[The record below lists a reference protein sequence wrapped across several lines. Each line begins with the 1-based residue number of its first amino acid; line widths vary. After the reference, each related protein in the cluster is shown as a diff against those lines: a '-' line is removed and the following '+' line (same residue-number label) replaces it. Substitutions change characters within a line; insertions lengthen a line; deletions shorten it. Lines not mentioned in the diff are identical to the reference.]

1 METKLLKE
9 KKNAWTLV
17 DDAEQAK
24 AFEIGNDYLNFLDQA
39 KTERESVIVVEQKA
53 IENGYVSIEEIIKNN
68 TKLEA
73 GMKIYAN
80 NRDKTIALFILG
92 KQDLEQGMNII
103 GAHVDVPRLDLK
115 ANPLYEKDEIAFM
128 KTHYY
133 GGIRKYQWLAIP
145 LAIHGVVMLGDGTK
159 VNITLGEEEHEPVFF
174 ITDLL
179 PHLSKDQNSKP
190 LGSAITGEELN
201 LIVGGIPSTNED
213 AKEKVKYAIM
223 EKLNKMYGMTEVD
236 FMSAELEVVPAFKAK
251 YVGLDKAFI
260 AGYGHDDRVCSYA
273 AYQSIFDLGDTVP
286 ERTAVALLVDKE
298 EVGSQG
304 NSGMH
309 SRFFENCVAELI
321 AIQSKELVDLK
332 VRRAF
337 KNSKV
342 LSADVAAAYDPDFA
356 SVLERNNAAFAG
368 HGLVVTKYTGA
379 RGKSGCND
387 ANAEF
392 NFEVCKTFN
401 EAGVAWQTA
410 ELGKV
415 DQGGGGTIA
424 YILANLDAEVI
435 DCGVAVFAM
444 HAPYEL
450 ISTIDLYMAYK
461 GYKAFYMI

>member
-1 METKLLKE
+1 MENNLLKE
-9 KKNAWTLV
+9 KKNAWTIIDEV
-17 DDAEQAK
+17 EK
-24 AFEIGNDYLNFLDQA
+24 TRAFEIGNGYLKFLDAA
-39 KTERESVIVVEQKA
+39 KTERESVIIVEQKA
-53 IENGYVSIEEIIKNN
+53 IENGYISIEEVLKNN
-68 TKLEA
+68 MALEP

-80 NRDKTIALFILG
+80 NRDKTIALFVMG
-92 KQDLEQGMNII
+92 KEDLENGMNVV

-115 ANPLYEKDEIAFM
+115 ANPLYEKDEIAFL

-145 LAIHGVVMLGDGTK
+145 LAIHGVVMLSDGSK
-159 VNITLGEEEHEPVFF
+159 VNITLGEGEDEPVFF

-179 PHLSKDQNSKP
+179 PHLSKDQNKKT
-190 LGSAITGEELN
+190 LGEAITGEELN
-201 LIVGGIPSTNED
+201 LIVGGIPSENKD

-223 EKLNKMYGMTEVD
+223 EKLNKMYGMTEND

-273 AYQSIFDLGDTVP
+273 AYQGIFDMNEIP
-286 ERTAVALLVDKE
+286 NRTAVALLVDKE

-321 AIQSKELVDLK
+321 ALQSKELVDLK

-337 KNSKV
+337 SNTKV

-368 HGLVVTKYTGA
+368 HGLVVTKYTGS
-379 RGKSGCND
+379 RGKGGCND

-392 NFEVCKTFN
+392 NFEVCKTFTD
-401 EAGVAWQTA
+401 AGVAWQTA

-424 YILANLDAEVI
+424 YILANLDADVI

-450 ISTIDLYMAYK
+450 ISTVDLYMAYK
-461 GYKAFYMI
+461 GYKAFYLV

>member
-1 METKLLKE
+1 METNLLKE
-9 KKNAWTLV
+9 KKNAWTV
-17 DDAEQAK
+17 IDEAEKAR
-24 AFEIGNDYLNFLDQA
+24 AFEIGSDYLNFLDAA
-39 KTERESVIVVEQKA
+39 KTERESVLVVEKKA
-53 IENGYVSIEEIIKNN
+53 IENGYISIEKVINE
-68 TKLEA
+68 KLELTP

-80 NRDKTIALFILG
+80 NRDKTIALFVIG
-92 KQDLEQGMNII
+92 KSDLEAGMNIV

-115 ANPLYEKDEIAFM
+115 ANPLYEKDEIAFL

-145 LAIHGVVMLGDGTK
+145 LAIHGVVMISDGTK
-159 VNITLGEEEHEPVFF
+159 VNITLGEADDEPVFF

-179 PHLSKDQNSKP
+179 PHLSKDQNKKTLSD
-190 LGSAITGEELN
+190 AITGEELN
-201 LIVGGIPSTNED
+201 LIIGGIPTDNPD

-223 EKLNKMYGMTEVD
+223 EKLNKMYGMTEAD

-273 AYQSIFDLGDTVP
+273 AYQSIFDMTEVP

-304 NSGMH
+304 NSGMQ

-321 AIQSKELVDLK
+321 AIQSKELVELK
-332 VRRAF
+332 VRRSF

-368 HGLVVTKYTGA
+368 HGLVVTKYTGS

-392 NFEVCKTFN
+392 NYEVCKTFTD
-401 EAGVAWQTA
+401 AGVTWQTA

-450 ISTIDLYMAYK
+450 ISTVDLYMAYK
-461 GYKAFYMI
+461 GYKAFYHI

>member
-1 METKLLKE
+1 MENNLLKE
-9 KKNAWTLV
+9 KKNAWTIIDEV
-17 DDAEQAK
+17 EK
-24 AFEIGNDYLNFLDQA
+24 TRAFEIGNGYLKFLDAA
-39 KTERESVIVVEQKA
+39 KTERESVIIVEQKA
-53 IENGYVSIEEIIKNN
+53 IENGYISIEEVLKNN
-68 TKLEA
+68 MALEP

-80 NRDKTIALFILG
+80 NRDKTIALFVIG
-92 KQDLEQGMNII
+92 KEDLENGMNVV

-115 ANPLYEKDEIAFM
+115 ANPLYEKDEIAFL

-145 LAIHGVVMLGDGTK
+145 LAIHGVVMLSDGSK
-159 VNITLGEEEHEPVFF
+159 VNITLGEGEDEPVFF

-179 PHLSKDQNSKP
+179 PHLSKNQNKKT
-190 LGSAITGEELN
+190 LAEAITGEELN
-201 LIVGGIPSTNED
+201 IIVGGIPSENKD

-223 EKLNKMYGMTEVD
+223 EKLNKMYGMTEND

-273 AYQSIFDLGDTVP
+273 AYQGIFDMNEIP
-286 ERTAVALLVDKE
+286 NRTAVALLVDKE

-321 AIQSKELVDLK
+321 ALQSKELVDLK

-337 KNSKV
+337 SNTKV

-368 HGLVVTKYTGA
+368 HGLVVTKYTGS

-392 NFEVCKTFN
+392 NFEVCKTFTD
-401 EAGVAWQTA
+401 AGVAWQTA

-424 YILANLDAEVI
+424 YILANLDADVI

-450 ISTIDLYMAYK
+450 ISTVDLYMAYK
-461 GYKAFYMI
+461 GYKAFYLV